1 MDEMMDRNISPEST
15 PVEDPDELIPVTTDL
30 NDQPEAADDSGN
42 TDPYAEISVLDY
54 LKFKLNPKN
63 FGKEILPEVNPTVY
77 DGTDDGTE
85 PTATEKIP
93 FFAKVLDGR
102 ELVKTRINPLFLAL
116 SLCFALTAQIIL
128 EPMIMA
134 RTRMT
139 PWIGSGFYLLSALS
153 FLFSFLLRKPQ
164 GEETNSGSR
173 IEVRG
178 SGM

>member
-1 MDEMMDRNISPEST
+1 MMDRNISPEST

-30 NDQPEAADDSGN
+30 NDQPEAADDSGI

-63 FGKEILPEVNPTVY
+63 FGKEIMPEENPSAY

-85 PTATEKIP
+85 PTATEKSP

-128 EPMIMA
+128 EPAIMA

-164 GEETNSGSR
+164 EESDP
-173 IEVRG
+173 G
-178 SGM
+178 SGIEDQGLRFED